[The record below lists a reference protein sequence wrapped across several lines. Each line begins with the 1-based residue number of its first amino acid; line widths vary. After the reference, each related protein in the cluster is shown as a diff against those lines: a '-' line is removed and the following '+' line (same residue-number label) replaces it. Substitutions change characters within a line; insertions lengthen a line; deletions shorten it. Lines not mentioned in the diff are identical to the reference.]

1 MSDALSR
8 RTSGML
14 TLQGPLWQLSMVSE
28 LPHNQKQMVGSL
40 NISIKFFN
48 CNVVSSLLATAIYQV
63 SVM

>member
-14 TLQGPLWQLSMVSE
+14 TLQGPLWQLSMVSK